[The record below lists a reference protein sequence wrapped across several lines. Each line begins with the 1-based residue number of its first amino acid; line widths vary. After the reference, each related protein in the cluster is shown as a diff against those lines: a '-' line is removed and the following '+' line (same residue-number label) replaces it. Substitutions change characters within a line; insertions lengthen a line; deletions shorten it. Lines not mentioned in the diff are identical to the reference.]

1 MTAFRCKVGA
11 LVVGPT
17 RELCCQTH
25 AVLQQLLSSLE
36 RVLRGERTEEC
47 SAVGSSSDGFLL
59 RGLRL
64 TGGSRTLEGDKAL
77 IGKKCSKRGLSVLCA
92 TPGRLLS
99 LLELPM
105 QHQVSRAASTAAVAW
120 PPEAAPGGPLNGEG
134 TLKGG
139 SGDAASAP
147 VQHAVPST
155 LRNSVVTLDYAEK
168 LPFLFKFIQH
178 LVIPQGKRCIVFCL
192 TCQQVF
198 LAAACIGGGISAML
212 CFFFALKH
220 MRHKADAYEAF
231 LVNRGVSLSPF
242 GNTEEGQQMQRVAAA
257 VGDADTPN
265 AFLAKSETSEV
276 NKTLQEAVQEDQ
288 ALVKKGSRAFVSFI
302 RAYKEHQLSFLLPF
316 AQLNLGRLGMSMRL
330 LRLPRMR
337 EIVGKSLKDFVQS
350 DIDPATVPFK
360 HDERRERE
368 RQQQLEQLFAKREQL
383 KHAREKKKLQEQKVV
398 KKLEAGMKRQ
408 KRTTSDKRQAK
419 RQNALDE
426 WNELAFEERMAKKL
440 RRGRITEETYDRL
453 IEKGLQEDGAAEDIS
468 SPSDSDLDS
477 GESGTKEASSERAP
491 SKGLTKGLG
500 ASVGSKKPTWALKR
514 GRKKKRRR

>member
-1 MTAFRCKVGA
+1 MKQRARTAALSRFCSTTSNSGA
-11 LVVGPT
+11 LV
-17 RELCCQTH
+17 
-25 AVLQQLLSSLE
+25 LLATD
-36 RVLRGERTEEC
+36 V
-47 SAVGSSSDGFLL
+47 AA
-59 RGLRL
+59 RGLDFPDVYWILQLDAPQNPEMFVHRI
-64 TGGSRTLEGDKAL
+64 GRTARAGRRGAAL
-77 IGKKCSKRGLSVLCA
+77 
-92 TPGRLLS
+92 LL
-99 LLELPM
+99 LLPHE
-105 QHQVSRAASTAAVAW
+105 
-120 PPEAAPGGPLNGEG
+120 
-134 TLKGG
+134 
-139 SGDAASAP
+139 
-147 VQHAVPST
+147 
-155 LRNSVVTLDYAEK
+155 
-168 LPFLFKFIQH
+168 
-178 LVIPQGKRCIVFCL
+178 
-192 TCQQVF
+192 
-198 LAAACIGGGISAML
+198 
-212 CFFFALKH
+212 
-220 MRHKADAYEAF
+220 DAYEAF

-419 RQNALDE
+419 R
-426 WNELAFEERMAKKL
+426 
-440 RRGRITEETYDRL
+440 
-453 IEKGLQEDGAAEDIS
+453 
-468 SPSDSDLDS
+468 
-477 GESGTKEASSERAP
+477 
-491 SKGLTKGLG
+491 
-500 ASVGSKKPTWALKR
+500 
-514 GRKKKRRR
+514 